1 MSSHKHQQPGQ
12 ARASGPAVS
21 DTLISDRQSP
31 PPPLLESH
39 YEFLGDEDISFDR
52 YTSEAFFQREMEL
65 MWPRTWQ
72 WACREEHVPDVGDT
86 YVYDI
91 GPYSIIV
98 VRSADETIEAFLNSC
113 THRGTRLLAGEGSGY
128 SPSFTCPFHGWSW
141 KLDGSIRD
149 IPARWDF
156 PHVCHET
163 HDLQRVSC
171 ERWGGF
177 VFVNIDIDAK
187 PLLDYLDVLPEHFK
201 HFPLDRRRIK
211 LHVQKILPANW
222 KAAQEAFMEAYH
234 NFETHD
240 SPNGGNT
247 QYDIFGKYVSRFI
260 HNIVNYS
267 PQSLDDYPGDK
278 WRQPPMSEDDQLA
291 FLGAYGLEYGSVPE
305 GETARAIV
313 ADTLRGHLGE
323 TLGID
328 FSEVSESLM
337 LDSIEY
343 HLFPNMFFFPGIN
356 IPMVYR
362 FRPNGDDVDS
372 SIFDLLI
379 MEPLAEGVDHPE
391 PPDPVQL
398 DVEQSYTEVE
408 GISWLGPVYDED
420 TGNLA
425 LQTQGFKTSRK
436 PGLTLGNYQEARIR
450 RVHLTLDEFLS
461 NADTKA

>member
-1 MSSHKHQQPGQ
+1 
-12 ARASGPAVS
+12 
-21 DTLISDRQSP
+21 
-31 PPPLLESH
+31 
-39 YEFLGDEDISFDR
+39 
-52 YTSEAFFQREMEL
+52 
-65 MWPRTWQ
+65 
-72 WACREEHVPDVGDT
+72 
-86 YVYDI
+86 
-91 GPYSIIV
+91 
-98 VRSADETIEAFLNSC
+98 
-113 THRGTRLLAGEGSGY
+113 
-128 SPSFTCPFHGWSW
+128 
-141 KLDGSIRD
+141 
-149 IPARWDF
+149 
-156 PHVCHET
+156 
-163 HDLQRVSC
+163 
-171 ERWGGF
+171 
-177 VFVNIDIDAK
+177 
-187 PLLDYLDVLPEHFK
+187 
-201 HFPLDRRRIK
+201 
-211 LHVQKILPANW
+211 
-222 KAAQEAFMEAYH
+222 
-234 NFETHD
+234 
-240 SPNGGNT
+240 
-247 QYDIFGKYVSRFI
+247 
-260 HNIVNYS
+260 
-267 PQSLDDYPGDK
+267 
-278 WRQPPMSEDDQLA
+278 
-291 FLGAYGLEYGSVPE
+291 
-305 GETARAIV
+305 
-313 ADTLRGHLGE
+313 
-323 TLGID
+323 LGID